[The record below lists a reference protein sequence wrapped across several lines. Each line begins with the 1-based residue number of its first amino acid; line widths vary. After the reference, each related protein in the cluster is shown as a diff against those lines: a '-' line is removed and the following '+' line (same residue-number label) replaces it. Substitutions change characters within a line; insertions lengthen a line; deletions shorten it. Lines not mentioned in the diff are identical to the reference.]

1 MKVDRRQLNDR
12 RLKPTSPISRYSVF
26 GRRKGNRRISD
37 QESYYVDRYE
47 SRYLILIVSI
57 LILCILDVYMTIKIL
72 QHGGQELNP
81 LMSFMIQKRPGLSLV
96 LKYLITAGSLIFLL
110 IHKNFKVFGGIKAHS
125 LIYGAFSLYFLLMLY
140 EIYFFLT
147 HVLM

>member
-1 MKVDRRQLNDR
+1 MTSERRQIKDRRSR
-12 RLKPTSPISRYSVF
+12 PTPPISRHSIF

-37 QESYYVDRYE
+37 KESYYVDWYE

-72 QHGGQELNP
+72 QIGGKELNP
-81 LMSFMIQKRPGLSLV
+81 VMLLLMQKQPALSLV
-96 LKYLITAGSLIFLL
+96 LKYLITAACLIFLL
-110 IHKNFKVFGGIKAHS
+110 IHKNFKVFGRIKAHS
-125 LIYGAFSLYFLLMLY
+125 LIYGVFSLYFLLMLY

-147 HVLM
+147 HFMI